1 MQLELEGRT
10 RAELEDVLQRI
21 ERHYRSEQ
29 AVRRRA
35 EESEREA
42 AGELARER
50 ELRVRLEE
58 EVCAAVWLPRSRG
71 LGGSLGAACGALP
84 VLRLT
89 CACAQLRL
97 RCAETKETDA
107 LRASLEAELAAVEE
121 DVKRVEVEL
130 SAARSEVR
138 CEFLGRARSR

>member
-1 MQLELEGRT
+1 MCCSASSATTGASKPFAAGRRSRSARLQASWLASESCACAWKKRCALLLGACA
-10 RAELEDVLQRI
+10 RA
-21 ERHYRSEQ
+21 
-29 AVRRRA
+29 A
-35 EESEREA
+35 REA
-42 AGELARER
+42 ASAPLS
-50 ELRVRLEE
+50 VH
-58 EVCAAVWLPRSRG
+58 
-71 LGGSLGAACGALP
+71 
-84 VLRLT
+84 RLT

-138 CEFLGRARSR
+138 CTFVGRVRRR